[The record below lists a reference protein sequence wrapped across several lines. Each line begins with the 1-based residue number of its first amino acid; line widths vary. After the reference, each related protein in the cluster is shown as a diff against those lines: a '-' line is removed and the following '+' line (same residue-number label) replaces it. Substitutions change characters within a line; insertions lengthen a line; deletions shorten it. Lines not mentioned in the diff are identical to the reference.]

1 MFWVSC
7 WHTRTYNMKKCHLPV
22 VAADSWR
29 VTAADL
35 ARPKDDVQIRVPI
48 WTGSS
53 MGDDAL
59 DAA

>member
-1 MFWVSC
+1 M
-7 WHTRTYNMKKCHLPV
+7 TKCHLPG

-29 VTAADL
+29 VTAAGL
-35 ARPKDDVQIRVPI
+35 ARPKDDVQIRVPN

-59 DAA
+59 GTA

>member
-1 MFWVSC
+1 M
-7 WHTRTYNMKKCHLPV
+7 TKCHLPG

-29 VTAADL
+29 VTAAGL
-35 ARPKDDVQIRVPI
+35 ARPKDDIQIRVPI